1 MFGWLRSDPKK
12 KLESQY
18 SQKLEQARD
27 VQRNGDI
34 QRYATLMA
42 EAETI
47 LQKIDQLSETV
58 DHTSK

>member
-1 MFGWLRSDPKK
+1 MFGWLRSNPKK

-34 QRYATLMA
+34 QGYATLMA

-47 LQKIDQLSETV
+47 LQKIDQLAESV